1 MILMWYHRDGFY
13 GVSNAP
19 DNHEKYTQNIIET
32 SSNTKS
38 SCVMSEQLNTLLFQQ
53 LTFKAITG
61 LYT

>member
-1 MILMWYHRDGFY
+1 MILMWYHCDDFH

-19 DNHEKYTQNIIET
+19 DNHQQYTQNIIET
-32 SSNTKS
+32 SSITKS
-38 SCVMSEQLNTLLFQQ
+38 SCVMSEQLDTLLFQQ